1 MVFHNEKKSQPNEKK
16 NLSINL
22 DIQSDIFILQ
32 DVSKA
37 FLLIK
42 RDYLRLLRSVYDPF
56 ATWHYL
62 MTCLKDF

>member
-1 MVFHNEKKSQPNEKK
+1 MKKK

-56 ATWHYL
+56 AT
-62 MTCLKDF
+62 